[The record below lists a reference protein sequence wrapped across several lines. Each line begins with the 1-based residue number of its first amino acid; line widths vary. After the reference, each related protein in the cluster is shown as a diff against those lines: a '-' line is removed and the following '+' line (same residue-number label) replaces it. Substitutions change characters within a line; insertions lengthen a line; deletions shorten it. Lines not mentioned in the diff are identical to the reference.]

1 MMPGMSLEI
10 VRLSYPEG
18 ANVILGQAHFIKTA
32 EDVYEAVASSAPG
45 TRFGLAFS
53 EASGPCLVRSEGTD
67 PELRKVAE
75 ENILRLGCGH
85 VFMVVLGDAWPIQVL
100 PAVRAVPEVCTIFC
114 ATSNPV
120 GIVVARTAEGGGVL
134 GVLDGSAP
142 LAVESEEDVS
152 SRREL
157 LRRCGYKR

>member
-10 VRLSYPEG
+10 VRLSCPEG
-18 ANVILGQAHFIKTA
+18 SNVILGQAHFIKTA

-45 TRFGLAFS
+45 ARFGLAFA

-75 ENILRLGCGH
+75 ENMLRLGCGH
-85 VFMVVLGDAWPIQVL
+85 VFLVVLGDTWPIQVL

-114 ATSNPV
+114 ATSNQV
-120 GIVVARTAEGGGVL
+120 GVVVARTADGGGVL
-134 GVLDGSAP
+134 GVMDGSP
-142 LAVESEEDVS
+142 PTAVESDEDVS

-157 LRRCGYKR
+157 LRRFGYKR